1 MAVKTRW
8 TVTHSCGH
16 EVEHDLANRPADR
29 RAGYARWLAGR
40 DCTDCW
46 RTQRDGNR
54 DEERAA
60 WIAARRAEEQEA
72 ATQWAA
78 QCGMPPL
85 SGPATILA
93 WGERCRHQLVTTAYQ
108 KLVTEGDVTEEQW
121 QAIEE
126 RARTV
131 DRAGWWVDQR
141 EAAPGDLPELLDA
154 ATDADRSTENP
165 F

>member
-1 MAVKTRW
+1 MPVKTEW
-8 TVTHSCGH
+8 AVTHSCGH
-16 EVEHDLANRPADR
+16 EHTHDLSARPADR
-29 RAGYARWLAGR
+29 RAGYARWLASR

-46 RTQRDGNR
+46 RAQRDGNR

-72 ATQWAA
+72 ATEWAERY
-78 QCGMPPL
+78 GMPPL
-85 SGPATILA
+85 SGPASVLD
-93 WGERCRHQLVTTAYQ
+93 WGERCRHQLVTASYQ
-108 KLVTEGDVTEEQW
+108 TLVTEGDLTEERWRQV
-121 QAIEE
+121 EDL
-126 RARTV
+126 ARTV

-154 ATDADRSTENP
+154 ATDADRVVENP